1 MARAKGRGHNAKP
14 RLWRSPEVG
23 VATAEVGVATTQHL
37 NRAEQEVGV
46 ATAEV
51 GVATTQH
58 LNRAEQ
64 EVGVATA
71 KGAWPRRST

>member
-1 MARAKGRGHNAKP
+1 MGVARAEGRGHNGEP
-14 RLWRSPEVG
+14 RLWRSP
-23 VATAEVGVATTQHL
+23 
-37 NRAEQEVGV
+37 EVGV